1 MVRPI
6 IPQPITD
13 MGYKGMDFLQ
23 KFKGKLQDNKAPI
36 SQGGSFMQNA
46 EELTAMN
53 GTTDMMGMPSQ
64 GAQELAQKVEQ
75 NEKTGVMQKITDF
88 LNRGGFPGSP
98 DDPRTPT
105 GSKLIEGPDGQMYD
119 ENFIKTIPGGFENM
133 QEIERRRKIF
143 EGMP

>member
-13 MGYKGMDFLQ
+13 MGYKGIDFLQ

-36 SQGGSFMQNA
+36 SQGGSLMQNA

-75 NEKTGVMQKITDF
+75 NEKTGVQQKFVDLKNK
-88 LNRGGFPGSP
+88 LNLFDRIFP
-98 DDPRTPT
+98 DNRVDYTN
-105 GSKLIEGPDGQMYD
+105 PDG
-119 ENFIKTIPGGFENM
+119 TIQKVNPDFDKLLKNRPDLK
-133 QEIERRRKIF
+133 ERFDRTGTIYSD
-143 EGMP
+143 M

>member
-75 NEKTGVMQKITDF
+75 NEKTGVQQKFVDLMNK
-88 LNRGGFPGSP
+88 LNPFDRIFPDNRVDYTSP
-98 DDPRTPT
+98 DGTTQKVNPDFDKLLKNRPDLKKKFDTT
-105 GSKLIEGPDGQMYD
+105 GSIYSDM
-119 ENFIKTIPGGFENM
+119 
-133 QEIERRRKIF
+133 
-143 EGMP
+143 

>member
-36 SQGGSFMQNA
+36 SQGGSLMQNA

-105 GSKLIEGPDGQMYD
+105 GSRLIKGPDGQMYD
-119 ENFIKTIPGGFENM
+119 ENFIKTIPGGFNNM
-133 QEIERRRKIF
+133 QEIERRRQIF

>member
-105 GSKLIEGPDGQMYD
+105 GSRLIKGPDGEMYD
-119 ENFIKTIPGGFENM
+119 ENFIKTIPGGFNKM
-133 QEIERRRKIF
+133 QEIERRRNIF
-143 EGMP
+143 KGMP

>member
-23 KFKGKLQDNKAPI
+23 KFKGKLGENKAPI

-53 GTTDMMGMPSQ
+53 GTTDTMGMPSQ

-75 NEKTGVMQKITDF
+75 NEKTGVQQKFVDLMNKLNPFDRIFPDNRVDYTNPDGTTQKVNPDF
-88 LNRGGFPGSP
+88 DKLLKNRP
-98 DDPRTPT
+98 DLKERFDRT
-105 GSKLIEGPDGQMYD
+105 GSIYSDM
-119 ENFIKTIPGGFENM
+119 
-133 QEIERRRKIF
+133 
-143 EGMP
+143 